1 MEEIAD
7 KEKRVQVNTKT
18 IKVHE
23 NKKEVGED
31 IPKGWRKEEKKGLAM
46 DNEKLNN
53 WKMYM

>member
-31 IPKGWRKEEKKGLAM
+31 IPKGRRKEEKKGLAM
-46 DNEKLNN
+46 DNKKLNN